1 MSKSITLLG
10 SASGKNAG
18 DASIMSGIMESIAK
32 AYDGPITYKIPTP
45 RPSYLSNYPSHNVQA
60 VSMMP
65 WHGSVNMMGIP
76 TLGAIN
82 SSDITFIFDAVLFD
96 RKLFNPMFNYL
107 SSIWALTKLMGK
119 GKFIAGFNINLGPI
133 DTKAGAKML
142 KDVIERCAFVCFR
155 DYGSLAVMEELGIEQ
170 ENYMVT
176 ADSAL
181 VVAPCLDARSEEILL
196 ELGLPKDAR
205 PLAVNISSYMDT
217 WARPRHKPL
226 GEEGF
231 LNCFAEGVNQFIRE
245 VDPNLQ
251 VVFVC
256 TQHNDIPLTKKLIE
270 RVDNRIHKV
279 LFTNVNYNHYE
290 VKGFLSKCTMLL
302 AMRLHANILGTG
314 ILTPTVAVEYKPKV
328 RNYFELLGQP
338 EHCITF
344 ENFCPEKVTTALKSG
359 YENRDRLKAGLTKRM
374 PELQA
379 RADIP
384 GKIVAELFKQ
394 TQRVTSYDIA
404 RIFKEIRD
412 QEGGVRQ
419 SQVA

>member
-1 MSKSITLLG
+1 MSKIITLLG

-32 AYDGPITYKIPTP
+32 AYDGPVTYKIPTP
-45 RPSYLSNYPSHNVQA
+45 RPSYLKNYASHTVSP

-65 WHGSVNMMGIP
+65 WHGSVNMMGLP

-82 SSDITFIFDAVLFD
+82 SSDLTFIFDAVLFD

-107 SSIWALTKLMGK
+107 SSIWALTKMMAK

-155 DYGSLAVMEELGIEQ
+155 DYGSLAVMEQLGIRQ
-170 ENYMVT
+170 ENCMVT

-181 VVAPCLDARSEEILL
+181 VVEPCSEARSEEILL
-196 ELGLPKDAR
+196 EIGLPKDAR

-231 LNCFAEGVNQFIRE
+231 LACFAEGINNFIHE
-245 VDPNLQ
+245 VDPSLP

-270 RVDNRIHKV
+270 KIDHKIHKL

-314 ILTPTVAVEYKPKV
+314 VLTPTVAVEYKPKV
-328 RNYFELLGQP
+328 KNYFELLGQP
-338 EHCITF
+338 EQCITF
-344 ENFCPEKVTTALKSG
+344 ENFCPEKVTQALKAG
-359 YENRDRLKAGLTKRM
+359 YESRDRLRSELGVRI

-384 GKIVAELFKQ
+384 GKIVAEVFKQ
-394 TQRVTSYDIA
+394 SQRVTTGDIK
-404 RIFKEIRD
+404 RIFQKIKA
-412 QEGGVRQ
+412 QEGEVKQ